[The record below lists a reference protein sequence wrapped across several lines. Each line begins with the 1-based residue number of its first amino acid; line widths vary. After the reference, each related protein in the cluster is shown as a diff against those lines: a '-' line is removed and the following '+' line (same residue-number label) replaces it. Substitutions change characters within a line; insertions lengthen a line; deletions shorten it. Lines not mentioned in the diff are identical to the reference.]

1 MIKNN
6 QNLSTILLIEGALSL
21 VIGLGFSLAVLV
33 AGHHQNTGKLSFLAV
48 VFILIGLGCLAF
60 RYYRFVWP
68 EQQQDQKSQTA
79 QRRREL
85 MKEYEGNMPPSAGST
100 ISMIWEDISDYR
112 KKIAPLIGA
121 ALAFLLVVLVASRG
135 CRSGDATES
144 VAKDAVDAVGKT
156 NAPMTIS
163 QPPALRLEEVVWAEP
178 FVFPGSNKRFEGTKL
193 NIAFP
198 LPMID
203 AGARITLDGEFY
215 MNQLAALA
223 LASKYP
229 LHIDIL
235 AYGTGASGTVARFKA
250 GLMRSAA
257 IAEHLVGE
265 GIPPANITIRS
276 SEGMP
281 DELNYGQVVRVGV
294 RRRTTD
300 DTGGQ
305 LVEKMVVPAAPV
317 ADIAAHQDVEN
328 HVPGTKGGPTYAEAN
343 NVLID
348 ALSVETA
355 ATNELVAEQGVEKPV
370 EVIVEKI
377 VDRPVEVIIEKFVE
391 KPIETADV
399 LDQVAEIM
407 KTDSLDRAVLLA
419 LTGGGGDTDGGVVTQ
434 IVERIVEVPTE
445 VLVEKVVDRPVEV
458 IVEKPVE
465 VVVEKIVEK
474 EVEKIVEVPVEV
486 VVEKIVEKEVDRPV
500 EVIVEKRVE
509 VPVEVIVEKIV
520 DRPVEVIVEK
530 EVERI
535 VEVPV
540 DRIVEKIVDR
550 PVEVIVE
557 KRVEVPVEVIV
568 EKIVDRPVEVIVE
581 KEVERIVEVP
591 VDRIVEKI
599 VDRPVEVIVEKRVE
613 VPVEVIVE
621 KIVDRPVEVIV
632 EKEVE
637 RIVEVPVDRIVEKIV
652 DRPVEVIVEKRVEVP
667 VEVIVEKIVDRPVE
681 VIVETEVE
689 RIVEVPVDRIVE
701 KIVDRPVEVIV
712 EKRVEVPVEVIVEK
726 IVDRPV
732 EVIVEKEVERIVE
745 VPVDRIVE
753 KIVDRPVEVIV
764 EKRVEVP
771 VEVIVEKIVDR
782 PVEVIVE
789 KEVERI
795 VEVPVDRIVEKI
807 VDRPVEVIVEKRVEV
822 PVEVI
827 VEKIV
832 DRPVEVIVEKEVE
845 RIVEVPVDRIV
856 EKIVDRPVEVIVE
869 KRVEVPVEKPIQVAD
884 ILARVSTMMKTDN
897 ADREALLALTAET
910 ARRNL
915 PVTIVTAALSRSI
928 EGFGAYDAIKG
939 NEVVRGAKESVL
951 LYTEVD
957 QFAHRKQADGR
968 YAVSLSQE
976 LALFKRGDQGGEP
989 IWREKA
995 AQISDISTNKR
1006 RDFFLAQYL
1015 LIPPQIEPGSY
1026 ELEIRVTDLGSGD
1039 KATKRIPLRIVSR

>member
-6 QNLSTILLIEGALSL
+6 QNLSTMLLIEGALSL

-33 AGHHQNTGKLSFLAV
+33 ADLHQNTGKLSFLAV

-68 EQQQDQKSQTA
+68 EQKQEQKSQTA

-85 MKEYEGNMPPSAGST
+85 MKEYEGNMPPSAGAS
-100 ISMIWEDISDYR
+100 ISMFWEDISDYR
-112 KKIAPLIGA
+112 KKIAPVAGA
-121 ALAFLLVVLVASRG
+121 CLAFLLVVLVASRG
-135 CRSGDATES
+135 CRSGENSAAQVKAAGE
-144 VAKDAVDAVGKT
+144 AVGVT

-163 QPPALRLEEVVWAEP
+163 QPPALRLEEIIWAEP

-235 AYGTGASGTVARFKA
+235 SYGTGASGTVARFKA

-305 LVEKMVVPAAPV
+305 LVEKVVVPASLIAGV
-317 ADIAAHQDVEN
+317 AEQKDVAMP
-328 HVPGTKGGPTYAEAN
+328 VPGSEDGPTYAEAN
-343 NVLID
+343 DVLID
-348 ALSVETA
+348 ALSVDAGTA
-355 ATNELVAEQGVEKPV
+355 NTQVIERVVEQPV
-370 EVIVEKI
+370 EVVVEKIVERPVEMIVEKI
-377 VDRPVEVIIEKFVE
+377 IE

-419 LTGGGGDTDGGVVTQ
+419 LTGGGGETSEAGGTITQ

-445 VLVEKVVDRPVEV
+445 VLVEKPVEV
-458 IVEKPVE
+458 IVEKE
-465 VVVEKIVEK
+465 I
-474 EVEKIVEVPVEV
+474 EKIVEVPVEV
-486 VVEKIVEKEVDRPV
+486 VVEK
-500 EVIVEKRVE
+500 
-509 VPVEVIVEKIV
+509 
-520 DRPVEVIVEK
+520 IVEK

-568 EKIVDRPVEVIVE
+568 EKMVDRPVEVVVE
-581 KEVERIVEVP
+581 K
-591 VDRIVEKI
+591 
-599 VDRPVEVIVEKRVE
+599 
-613 VPVEVIVE
+613 
-621 KIVDRPVEVIV
+621 
-632 EKEVE
+632 
-637 RIVEVPVDRIVEKIV
+637 
-652 DRPVEVIVEKRVEVP
+652 
-667 VEVIVEKIVDRPVE
+667 
-681 VIVETEVE
+681 
-689 RIVEVPVDRIVE
+689 
-701 KIVDRPVEVIV
+701 
-712 EKRVEVPVEVIVEK
+712 
-726 IVDRPV
+726 
-732 EVIVEKEVERIVE
+732 
-745 VPVDRIVE
+745 
-753 KIVDRPVEVIV
+753 
-764 EKRVEVP
+764 
-771 VEVIVEKIVDR
+771 
-782 PVEVIVE
+782 
-789 KEVERI
+789 
-795 VEVPVDRIVEKI
+795 
-807 VDRPVEVIVEKRVEV
+807 
-822 PVEVI
+822 
-827 VEKIV
+827 
-832 DRPVEVIVEKEVE
+832 IVEKEVE

-869 KRVEVPVEKPIQVAD
+869 KRVEVPVEKPIQTAD
-884 ILARVSTMMKTDN
+884 ILARVSTMMKTDD
-897 ADREALLALTAET
+897 ADREALLTLTAET

-939 NEVVRGAKESVL
+939 NEVVRGAKESIL

-968 YAVSLSQE
+968 YAVTLSQE
-976 LALFKRGDQGGEP
+976 LALFKRGDQSGDP
-989 IWREKA
+989 VWREKA
-995 AQISDISTNKR
+995 AQISDISINQR

>member
-6 QNLSTILLIEGALSL
+6 QNLSTMLLIEGALSL

-33 AGHHQNTGKLSFLAV
+33 ADLHQNTGKLSFLAV

-68 EQQQDQKSQTA
+68 EQKQEQKSQTA

-85 MKEYEGNMPPSAGST
+85 MKEYEGNMPPSAGAS
-100 ISMIWEDISDYR
+100 ISMFWEDISDYR
-112 KKIAPLIGA
+112 KKIAPVAGA
-121 ALAFLLVVLVASRG
+121 CLAFLLVVLVASRG
-135 CRSGDATES
+135 CRSGENSAAQVKAAGE
-144 VAKDAVDAVGKT
+144 AVGVT

-163 QPPALRLEEVVWAEP
+163 QPPALRLEEIIWAEP

-235 AYGTGASGTVARFKA
+235 SYGTGASGTVARFKA

-305 LVEKMVVPAAPV
+305 LVEKVVVPASLIAGV
-317 ADIAAHQDVEN
+317 AEQKDVAMP
-328 HVPGTKGGPTYAEAN
+328 VPGTEDGPTYAEAN
-343 NVLID
+343 DVLID
-348 ALSVETA
+348 ALSVDAGTA
-355 ATNELVAEQGVEKPV
+355 NTQVIERVVEQPVEVVVEKIVERPV

-377 VDRPVEVIIEKFVE
+377 IE

-419 LTGGGGDTDGGVVTQ
+419 LTGGGGETSEAGGTITQ

-445 VLVEKVVDRPVEV
+445 VLVEKPVEV
-458 IVEKPVE
+458 IVEKEIEKIVEVPVE
-465 VVVEKIVEK
+465 VVVEKIVEKEVERIVEVPVDRIVEKIVDRPVEVIVEK

-486 VVEKIVEKEVDRPV
+486 VVEKIVEKEVERIVEVPVDRIVEKIVDRPV

-509 VPVEVIVEKIV
+509 VPVEVIVEKMVDRPVEVVVEKIVEKEVERIVEVPVDRIVEKIV
-520 DRPVEVIVEK
+520 DRPVEVIVEKRVEVPVEVIVEKMVDRPVEVVVEKIVEK

-568 EKIVDRPVEVIVE
+568 EKIVDRPVEVVVEKIVE

-621 KIVDRPVEVIV
+621 KIVDRPVEVVVEKIV

-681 VIVETEVE
+681 VV
-689 RIVEVPVDRIVE
+689 VE
-701 KIVDRPVEVIV
+701 K
-712 EKRVEVPVEVIVEK
+712 
-726 IVDRPV
+726 
-732 EVIVEKEVERIVE
+732 
-745 VPVDRIVE
+745 
-753 KIVDRPVEVIV
+753 
-764 EKRVEVP
+764 
-771 VEVIVEKIVDR
+771 
-782 PVEVIVE
+782 
-789 KEVERI
+789 
-795 VEVPVDRIVEKI
+795 
-807 VDRPVEVIVEKRVEV
+807 
-822 PVEVI
+822 
-827 VEKIV
+827 
-832 DRPVEVIVEKEVE
+832 IVEKEVE

-869 KRVEVPVEKPIQVAD
+869 KRVEVPVEKPIQTAD
-884 ILARVSTMMKTDN
+884 ILARVSTMMKTDD

-910 ARRNL
+910 ARRSL
-915 PVTIVTAALSRSI
+915 PVSIVTAALSRSI

-939 NEVVRGAKESVL
+939 NEVVRGAKESIL

-968 YAVSLSQE
+968 YAVTLSQE
-976 LALFKRGDQGGEP
+976 LALFKRGDQSGDP
-989 IWREKA
+989 VWREKA
-995 AQISDISTNKR
+995 AQISDISINQR